1 MFLFL
6 PRSVYSILSC
16 PCRTS
21 SGRVEPP
28 VSWNVLWNPSTMLL
42 ESANRSMWKYH
53 TELLSI
59 HQHQLL
65 NLWADKPSDDHRL
78 SLQVFQL
85 RPQTNKTR
93 LNLGAKDPWPHNSCL
108 NPWGRAPCHIYIYT
122 LHCYVTLSGGLG
134 KYPVIKHNIFV
145 VKCLNGHIKGNK

>member
-1 MFLFL
+1 MSVPLGIPHIWTFIFLVHSRPFFLLGFSGGHSSLEMSLFL

-28 VSWNVLWNPSTMLL
+28 LSWNVLWNPSTMLL
-42 ESANRSMWKYH
+42 ESANRSMRKYH
-53 TELLSI
+53 IELLNI

-65 NLWADKPSDDHRL
+65 NLWADKPSHDHRL

-93 LNLGAKDPWPHNSCL
+93 FNLDAKDPWPHNSCL
-108 NPWGRAPCHIYIYT
+108 SPWGLVPYINT
-122 LHCYVTLSGGLG
+122 
-134 KYPVIKHNIFV
+134 IM
-145 VKCLNGHIKGNK
+145 

>member
-1 MFLFL
+1 MALFL

-28 VSWNVLWNPSTMLL
+28 GSWNVLWNPSTMLL
-42 ESANRSMWKYH
+42 ESANRSMWKHH

-65 NLWADKPSDDHRL
+65 NLWADEPSDDHRL
-78 SLQVFQL
+78 RLQVFQL
-85 RPQTNKTR
+85 RPQTDKTR
-93 LNLGAKDPWPHNSCL
+93 FSLGAEDPWPHSSCL
-108 NPWGRAPCHIYIYT
+108 NPWGRAPYVYIHY
-122 LHCYVTLSGGLG
+122 YVTLPGGLG
-134 KYPVIKHNIFV
+134 KYPGIKHNISV
-145 VKCLNGHIKGNK
+145 VKHLNGHIKRNK